1 LRDSIIARRHREAAG
16 DAALEVLL
24 SPFRAGLSALAA
36 LVAVH
41 AAPGRATEPAP
52 RTTRDRVYTAEQAQ
66 RGKEVYQRV
75 CSQCHA
81 LDFYKGP
88 VMKPWDGGSLDGL
101 YDAVSRL
108 MPQNNPG
115 SLKRREYVDIL
126 AYILSLNGMP
136 AGEEEMPTKPADLK
150 AIRIK
155 WRSKP

>member
-1 LRDSIIARRHREAAG
+1 LPDSIIARDHREAAD
-16 DAALEVLL
+16 DAPREVLL
-24 SPFRAGLSALAA
+24 SRFRVGLAA
-36 LVAVH
+36 AALLAVP
-41 AAPGRATEPAP
+41 AAPGRADETPA
-52 RTTRDRVYTAEQAQ
+52 RTTRDRVYTAEQAE
-66 RGKEVYQRV
+66 RGKDVYRRV

-88 VMKPWDGGSLDGL
+88 VMKPWDGGSLEGL

-136 AGEEEMPTKPADLK
+136 AGEEEMPTRAADLK

-155 WRSKP
+155 WRAKP

>member
-1 LRDSIIARRHREAAG
+1 MPASR
-16 DAALEVLL
+16 
-24 SPFRAGLSALAA
+24 SALA
-36 LVAVH
+36 VAFVL
-41 AAPGRATEPAP
+41 AAAAAAAAEPP
-52 RTTRDRVYTAEQAQ
+52 ERTTRERVYTTEQAE
-66 RGKEVYQRV
+66 RGKDVYKRV

-88 VMKPWDGGSLDGL
+88 VMKPWDGGSLEGL

-136 AGEEEMPTKPADLK
+136 AGEEEMPTKAADLR